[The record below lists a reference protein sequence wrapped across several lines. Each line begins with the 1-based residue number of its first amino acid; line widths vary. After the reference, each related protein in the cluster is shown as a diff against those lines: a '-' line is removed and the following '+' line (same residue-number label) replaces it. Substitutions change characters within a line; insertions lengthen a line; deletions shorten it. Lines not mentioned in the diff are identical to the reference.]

1 MNLVTGG
8 TGMVGMHLIAGLLR
22 RGARVRAIIRS
33 GSSHAATDRFLR
45 HSGFDPAAVEW
56 VEGDV
61 IDLGTLEDAL
71 DGCET
76 VFHAAALVS
85 FHCRDRRLMYQ
96 TNVEGTAN
104 VVNLALDGGVQRL
117 VYISSVAA
125 LGRNTKGIPVTE
137 DDEWKDGPELSHYSR
152 SKHLAEREVWRGREE
167 GLEVVV
173 VNPSVILGVGDFGR
187 SSTELFAKVAQGL
200 PVYPQGSNG
209 FVAAEDVA
217 AACFHL
223 MDNGLTNERYLLN
236 GGHLPLRELFTKMAT
251 ELGTKPPRIELRPW
265 MLTLGWLGASLVSLF
280 TGKRAFI
287 TRENIRNAGLHNRYE
302 TARMEKTGFSFTPLD
317 RVISQT
323 SAYLKTYGDKA

>member
-1 MNLVTGG
+1 
-8 TGMVGMHLIAGLLR
+8 MVGMHLIAGLLR
-22 RGARVRAIIRS
+22 RGERVRALMRS
-33 GSSHAATDRFLR
+33 GSSHAATGRFLV
-45 HSGFDPAAVEW
+45 HSGLNPADIEW

-61 IDLGTLEDAL
+61 LDIGALEDAM
-71 DGCET
+71 DGCAT

-85 FHCRDRRLMYQ
+85 FHRRDRRVMYQ

-125 LGRNTKGIPVTE
+125 LGRNTKGIPVSE
-137 DDEWKDGPELSHYSR
+137 DGEWKDGPELSHYSR

-167 GLEVVV
+167 GLDVVV
-173 VNPSVILGVGDFGR
+173 VNPSVILGVGDFSR
-187 SSTELFAKVAQGL
+187 SSAELFAKVAQGL

-223 MDNGLTNERYLLN
+223 MDKGLTNERYLLN
-236 GGHLPLRELFTKMAT
+236 GGHLSLRELFTKMAG
-251 ELGTKPPRIELRPW
+251 ELGTKPPHIELRPW
-265 MLTLGWLGASLVSLF
+265 MLTLGWLAASLVSLL
-280 TGKRAFI
+280 TGKRAFV
-287 TRENIRNAGLHNRYE
+287 TRENVRNAGLHNRYE

-317 RVISQT
+317 AVISET
-323 SAYLKTYGDKA
+323 SAYLIAYGEKV

>member
-8 TGMVGMHLIAGLLR
+8 TGMVGMHLMAGLLR
-22 RGARVRAIIRS
+22 RGERVRALIRQ
-33 GSSHAATDRFLR
+33 GSSRVATDRFLV
-45 HSGFDPAAVEW
+45 HSGLNPADIEW

-61 IDLGTLEDAL
+61 LDIGALEDAL

-76 VFHAAALVS
+76 VYHAAALVS
-85 FHCRDRRLMYQ
+85 FHRRDRRLMYQ

-104 VVNLALDGGVQRL
+104 VVNLALDGGAKRL

-173 VNPSVILGVGDFGR
+173 VNPSVILGIGDFSR
-187 SSTELFAKVAQGL
+187 SSAELFAKVAQGL

-217 AACFHL
+217 SACFHL

-236 GGHLPLRELFTKMAT
+236 GGHLPLRELFTKMAA
-251 ELGTKPPRIELRPW
+251 ELGTKPPHIELRPW
-265 MLTLGWLGASLVSLF
+265 MLTLGWLGAALVSVF

-302 TARMEKTGFSFTPLD
+302 TARIEKTGFAFKPLD
-317 RVISQT
+317 RVISET
-323 SAYLKTYGDKA
+323 SAYLKTHRETA